1 MLSNESSRE
10 PTLSWI
16 ALVIRYNEKRCMINV
31 EWNLVAS
38 DIFFL
43 NLVAVMHLLS
53 LQIKLEE
60 VDVFYPFHPKG
71 RLTAGVARD
80 TKIRVY
86 SQEHMIW
93 IEGLQQNPDHVWKV
107 LYNIPSVLLFYYI
120 SCINNTVYSTH

>member
-1 MLSNESSRE
+1 
-10 PTLSWI
+10 
-16 ALVIRYNEKRCMINV
+16 MINV

-86 SQEHMIW
+86 SQEHMEW